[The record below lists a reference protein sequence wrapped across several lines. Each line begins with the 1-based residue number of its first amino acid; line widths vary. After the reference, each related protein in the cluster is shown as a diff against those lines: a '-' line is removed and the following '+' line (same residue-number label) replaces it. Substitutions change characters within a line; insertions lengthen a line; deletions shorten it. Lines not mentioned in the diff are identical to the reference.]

1 MSRMTDI
8 VSSTRKP
15 RQAIVLV
22 QGMSYTRLSF
32 LRASLVE
39 GQRCDLT
46 EGLVWPVAVMN
57 VLPSAEKLANAGE
70 GGGVREAVVELLL
83 VGALGTFNMAVEL
96 GEIGR
101 QDEEFDAAQPAGV
114 FELGHQLGAAVHLDR
129 SDGEG
134 HAVEIVSR
142 KPA

>member
-1 MSRMTDI
+1 MSLVAGI

-15 RQAIVLV
+15 RQGVVLV

-32 LRASLVE
+32 LRAFLVE

-70 GGGVREAVVELLL
+70 GGGVSEAVVELLL
-83 VGALGTFNMAVEL
+83 VGALGALDVAFEL
-96 GEIGR
+96 GGAGR
-101 QDEEFDAAQPAGV
+101 QDEQFDAAQPACF
-114 FELGHQLGAAVHLDR
+114 FELFHKLAT
-129 SDGEG
+129 
-134 HAVEIVSR
+134 
-142 KPA
+142 